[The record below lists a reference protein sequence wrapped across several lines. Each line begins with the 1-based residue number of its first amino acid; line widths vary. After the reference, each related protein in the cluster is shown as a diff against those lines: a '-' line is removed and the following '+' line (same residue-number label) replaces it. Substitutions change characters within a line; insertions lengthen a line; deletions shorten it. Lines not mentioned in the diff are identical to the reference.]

1 MKTIT
6 ESDIETVKN
15 ELSIK
20 RKEFENLDFS
30 CLEDKLKWI
39 RDYFNNYVQ
48 ELEKRF
54 LTEEEIN
61 DWIFL
66 PNELRIYFYLYF
78 PEHGLN
84 MANNCENLEFI
95 LAQQKQ
101 EISRFY
107 FLHDD

>member
-30 CLEDKLKWI
+30 YLEDKLKWI
-39 RDYFNNYVQ
+39 RDYFNDYVPK
-48 ELEKRF
+48 LEKRF
-54 LTEEEIN
+54 LTDEEIE

-101 EISRFY
+101 RIRRFD